1 MAKSRA
7 TLLQELNASIRSDG
21 SGGLTTAQDLRQ
33 FLTSLVDELLDRTA
47 DAGTS
52 VLEFVFEADNANE
65 ITRTMG
71 VYQAGEYRTNSLQNA
86 ANVVFKINN
95 AASPATLPFILVTG
109 DTLQVII
116 TRTSTSQSASVI
128 LQN

>member
-52 VLEFVFEADNANE
+52 ILEFVFEADNANE

-71 VYQAGEYRTNSLQNA
+71 AYQAGEYRTDSLQNVT
-86 ANVVFKINN
+86 NVVYKINN
-95 AASPATLPFILVTG
+95 AATPAALPFILVAG
-109 DTLQVII
+109 DKLQVII
-116 TRTSTSQSASVI
+116 TRSPTQSASVI